1 MLRLFLVSLTLFF
14 ITSNLFADKLSI
26 ELEDLSKVISSSK
39 VIDARSS
46 DLFLK
51 GHLKDSVNLP
61 ATITYENKSKNGKI
75 TTPTKMQEIIQNLGI
90 NVNDSILIYDD
101 GTFFDASR
109 VFWSLEVYGFENVKL
124 INAGF
129 NELKKNSFEISKNPT
144 KVKKSD
150 YIVSI
155 NNKRLATKFS
165 TQIAT
170 KNDSQIIIDAR
181 PEESYV
187 GKKSVAKRFGHI
199 PKAIN
204 IPAGHNI
211 NDKGENLKLKTLDE
225 LKEVYKSLDKNKKIV
240 IYCKIGRIAS
250 TNYFALRELGF
261 DVANYD
267 ASWKEW
273 GNDFSLPVVNLS
285 EN

>member
-1 MLRLFLVSLTLFF
+1 MLRLFLVSIALLFVS
-14 ITSNLFADKLSI
+14 SNLFATKLSI
-26 ELEDLSKVISSSK
+26 DLQDLSKIISSSK

-51 GHLKDSVNLP
+51 GHLKNSVNLP
-61 ATITYENKSKNGKI
+61 ASITYENMSRNGKI
-75 TTPTKMQEIIQNLGI
+75 TTPTKMQKIIQDLGI
-90 NVNDSILIYDD
+90 NVSDSILIYDD
-101 GTFFDASR
+101 GIFFDASR
-109 VFWSLEVYGFENVKL
+109 VFWTLEVYGFENVKL

-129 NELKKNSFEISKNPT
+129 SEFKKNGFEISTKPT
-144 KVKKSD
+144 KIKKSD

-170 KNDSQIIIDAR
+170 RNDSQIIIDAR
-181 PEESYV
+181 PKEAYIGKESI
-187 GKKSVAKRFGHI
+187 AKRFGHI

-211 NDKGENLKLKTLDE
+211 NSNGETSKLKNIDE
-225 LKEVYKSLDKNKKIV
+225 LKEVYKNLDKNKKIV

-273 GNDFSLPVVNLS
+273 GNDFALPVVNLS
-285 EN
+285 GN

>member
-1 MLRLFLVSLTLFF
+1 MLRLFLVSIALFF
-14 ITSNLFADKLSI
+14 ISSSLFADKLSI
-26 ELEDLSKVISSSK
+26 EIQDLSKIISSSK

-51 GHLKDSVNLP
+51 GHLKDSLNLP
-61 ATITYENKSKNGKI
+61 ATITYENKSRNGKI
-75 TTPTKMQEIIQNLGI
+75 TTPSKMQKIIQNLGI
-90 NVNDSILIYDD
+90 NTSDSILIYDD
-101 GTFFDASR
+101 GNFFDASR
-109 VFWSLEVYGFENVKL
+109 VFWSLEVYGFEDVKL

-129 NELKKNSFEISKNPT
+129 DELKKNSFKISKKPT

-170 KNDSQIIIDAR
+170 RNNSQIIIDAR
-181 PEESYV
+181 PKEAYIGKESI
-187 GKKSVAKRFGHI
+187 AKRFGHI

-211 NDKGENLKLKTLDE
+211 NNRGENLKLKNLDE
-225 LKEVYKSLDKNKKIV
+225 LKEVYKNLDKNKKIV
-240 IYCKIGRIAS
+240 LYCKIGRIAS

-273 GNDFSLPVVNLS
+273 GNDFALPVINLS
-285 EN
+285 GN